1 MIQQVWWTLFLTHSH
16 NFSSAL
22 LNRRT
27 TWRGPDHLSHSPIVR
42 LCFLIHPRDQRVPED
57 STSVLQPHI
66 RLHFMSHTTTHVPF
80 QRDQRDLPGL
90 TENREIN
97 IGKHRKIGLL
107 AETEETSSGQPNL
120 LDCAVIKHNLRV
132 LLLNR
137 SLCEGSVVS
146 IWSKW
151 MWSLIELAN
160 NTISFEIIRSFYLA
174 NLLNKFI

>member
-1 MIQQVWWTLFLTHSH
+1 MLLNKALFINIVLFCMIQQVWWTLFLTHSH

-27 TWRGPDHLSHSPIVR
+27 TWRGSDPLSHSPIVH
-42 LCFLIHPRDQRVPED
+42 LCLIIHPRDQQVPED

-66 RLHFMSHTTTHVPF
+66 RLHFMSHGTSHGTTHMPL
-80 QRDQRDLPGL
+80 QRDRRDLPGL
-90 TENREIN
+90 NENREIN

-107 AETEETSSGQPNL
+107 AETEDTSSGQPNL
-120 LDCAVIKHNLRV
+120 LDCAVTKHNLLV

-137 SLCEGSVVS
+137 SLCERSVLS

-151 MWSLIELAN
+151 MWSYWA
-160 NTISFEIIRSFYLA
+160 S
-174 NLLNKFI
+174 